1 MLSSFEFDGK
11 EMVEGN
17 DGDGNWIDGANVDDA
32 GGSNCCNDGR
42 IPIIPI
48 TRIRLWL
55 AVQFS
60 SFLKHDT
67 Y

>member
-32 GGSNCCNDGR
+32 GGSNCCNDERNILDHTDYDAVENKVVVGR
-42 IPIIPI
+42 TILFI
-48 TRIRLWL
+48 
-55 AVQFS
+55 F
-60 SFLKHDT
+60 
-67 Y
+67 